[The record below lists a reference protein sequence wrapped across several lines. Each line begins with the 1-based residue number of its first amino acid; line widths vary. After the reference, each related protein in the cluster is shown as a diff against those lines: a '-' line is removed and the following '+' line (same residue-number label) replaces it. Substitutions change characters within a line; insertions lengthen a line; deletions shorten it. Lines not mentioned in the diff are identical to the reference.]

1 MKVLVNCEGETSFL
15 EVSEM
20 ANVGDLKDV
29 ISREESYDREIQKLY
44 LGSVELVEDEQS
56 LEDAGILEGS
66 FVNMKVSLL
75 GGSGP
80 VAYIDHLK
88 ELAIKFQCDKMICRK
103 CYARLPKTAHNCRKR
118 QCGHCPNIRP
128 KKKIKEKEGKK

>member
-15 EVSEM
+15 EVSEN
-20 ANVGDLKDV
+20 ATIADLKDV
-29 ISREESYDREIQKLY
+29 ISKEESYDQEIQKLF
-44 LGSVELVEDEQS
+44 LGTVELVDDEDT
-56 LEDAGILEGS
+56 LENCGIIDGS

-80 VAYIDHLK
+80 VAYLDHLK
-88 ELAIKFQCDKMICRK
+88 EIAIKFQCDKMICRK
-103 CYARLPKTAHNCRKR
+103 CYARLPINAFNCRKR
-118 QCGHCPNIRP
+118 KCGHCPNIRP

>member
-29 ISREESYDREIQKLY
+29 ISKEESYDREIQKLY
-44 LGSVELVEDEQS
+44 LGSVELVEDEQT

-88 ELAIKFQCDKMICRK
+88 ELAIKYQCNKMICRK
-103 CYARLPKTAHNCRKR
+103 CYARLPITAHNCRKR